1 MAEETDQ
8 TDKTEEPTAKRLE
21 KAREEGQFLRSQD
34 TSIAVLLISV
44 AIVLYLFGGTAGE
57 AFIELFS
64 QAFKFDRSVT
74 KNPFVIAGTLPK
86 LFIQSILFISP
97 ILVMTVVLSII
108 TAYVTGGIGFSAKA
122 FFPKAS
128 KLNPITGLG
137 RMFGIK
143 SVVELS
149 KSFAKLIL
157 IALVIISLL
166 YTLYERVFF
175 LNMLPIKVAIASG
188 LEILIWGVLLVTMT
202 LLIIA
207 AIDLPY
213 QIVSFNNKLKMSRQ
227 EIKDEYK
234 ESEGRP
240 EVKAKIRE
248 RQRAVAM
255 NQMMASIADADVIVT
270 NPSHFAVALAY
281 EPGSSQAPIVL
292 AKGADILATSIREK
306 AGETQVPIFE
316 SPYLARAIYFTTE
329 INREIPVPLYRAVAE
344 VIAYIFQLNELRK
357 DGTKLRKPKVKIP
370 SSMLFDST
378 GKLVEGGTS

>member
-64 QAFKFDRSVT
+64 QAFKFDRSVI
-74 KNPFVIAGTLPK
+74 KNPFVIAETLPK

-97 ILVMTVVLSII
+97 ILVMTVVLSIV

-248 RQRAVAM
+248 RQRAVAT

-292 AKGADILATSIREK
+292 AKGADILAASIREK
-306 AGETQVPIFE
+306 AGEAEVPIFE

-329 INREIPVPLYRAVAE
+329 IKREIPVPLYRAVAE

-357 DGTKLRKPKVKIP
+357 DGTKLRKPKVQIP

-378 GKLVEGGTS
+378 GKLVEGDTL

>member
-64 QAFKFDRSVT
+64 QAFKFDRSVI

-97 ILVMTVVLSII
+97 ILVMTVVLSIV

-188 LEILIWGVLLVTMT
+188 LEILIWG
-202 LLIIA
+202 
-207 AIDLPY
+207 
-213 QIVSFNNKLKMSRQ
+213 QGFR
-227 EIKDEYK
+227 
-234 ESEGRP
+234 
-240 EVKAKIRE
+240 IR
-248 RQRAVAM
+248 
-255 NQMMASIADADVIVT
+255 S
-270 NPSHFAVALAY
+270 
-281 EPGSSQAPIVL
+281 
-292 AKGADILATSIREK
+292 
-306 AGETQVPIFE
+306 
-316 SPYLARAIYFTTE
+316 
-329 INREIPVPLYRAVAE
+329 
-344 VIAYIFQLNELRK
+344 
-357 DGTKLRKPKVKIP
+357 
-370 SSMLFDST
+370 
-378 GKLVEGGTS
+378 

>member
-64 QAFKFDRSVT
+64 QAFRFDGTVI

-86 LFIQSILFISP
+86 LFIQSILFVSP
-97 ILVMTVVLSII
+97 ILVMTVVLSIF

-188 LEILIWGVLLVTMT
+188 LEILILGVLLVTMT

-281 EPGSSQAPIVL
+281 EPESSQAPIVL
-292 AKGADILATSIREK
+292 AKGADILAASIRDK
-306 AGETQVPIFE
+306 ARETEVPIFE

-329 INREIPVPLYRAVAE
+329 IKREVPVPLYRAVAE

-357 DGTKLRKPKVKIP
+357 DGTKLRKPKVQIP

-378 GKLVEGGTS
+378 GKLVEGDTL

>member
-1 MAEETDQ
+1 
-8 TDKTEEPTAKRLE
+8 
-21 KAREEGQFLRSQD
+21 
-34 TSIAVLLISV
+34 
-44 AIVLYLFGGTAGE
+44 
-57 AFIELFS
+57 
-64 QAFKFDRSVT
+64 
-74 KNPFVIAGTLPK
+74 
-86 LFIQSILFISP
+86 
-97 ILVMTVVLSII
+97 
-108 TAYVTGGIGFSAKA
+108 
-122 FFPKAS
+122 
-128 KLNPITGLG
+128 
-137 RMFGIK
+137 MFGIK

-292 AKGADILATSIREK
+292 AKGADILADMVGSLG
-306 AGETQVPIFE
+306 A
-316 SPYLARAIYFTTE
+316 LA
-329 INREIPVPLYRAVAE
+329 
-344 VIAYIFQLNELRK
+344 IALSLKRQEQA
-357 DGTKLRKPKVKIP
+357 
-370 SSMLFDST
+370 
-378 GKLVEGGTS
+378 

>member
-1 MAEETDQ
+1 
-8 TDKTEEPTAKRLE
+8 
-21 KAREEGQFLRSQD
+21 
-34 TSIAVLLISV
+34 
-44 AIVLYLFGGTAGE
+44 
-57 AFIELFS
+57 
-64 QAFKFDRSVT
+64 
-74 KNPFVIAGTLPK
+74 
-86 LFIQSILFISP
+86 
-97 ILVMTVVLSII
+97 
-108 TAYVTGGIGFSAKA
+108 
-122 FFPKAS
+122 
-128 KLNPITGLG
+128 
-137 RMFGIK
+137 
-143 SVVELS
+143 
-149 KSFAKLIL
+149 
-157 IALVIISLL
+157 
-166 YTLYERVFF
+166 
-175 LNMLPIKVAIASG
+175 
-188 LEILIWGVLLVTMT
+188 
-202 LLIIA
+202 
-207 AIDLPY
+207 
-213 QIVSFNNKLKMSRQ
+213 MSRQ

-292 AKGADILATSIREK
+292 AKGADILAASIREK
-306 AGETQVPIFE
+306 AGEAEVPIFE

-329 INREIPVPLYRAVAE
+329 IKQEIPVPLYRAVAE